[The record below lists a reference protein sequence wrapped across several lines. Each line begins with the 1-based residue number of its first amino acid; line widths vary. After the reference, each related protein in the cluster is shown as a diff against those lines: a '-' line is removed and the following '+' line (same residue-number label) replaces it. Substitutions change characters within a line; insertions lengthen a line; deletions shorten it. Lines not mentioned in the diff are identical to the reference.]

1 MSHLKTALRSTEM
14 PSYDSFKNDI
24 LNAMKEATGSDSQEV
39 ETTQKYLNQMDDLF
53 RQFEQEMNLMVSDF
67 FESGYEAFSGT
78 DDVEIFKVAK
88 DVIIEDSVET
98 MRKAIMVL
106 TATTIAKEAEKN
118 NEADT
123 PEAEI

>member
-1 MSHLKTALRSTEM
+1 MSHLKTVLRSTEM

-78 DDVEIFKVAK
+78 DDVEIW
-88 DVIIEDSVET
+88 
-98 MRKAIMVL
+98 
-106 TATTIAKEAEKN
+106 
-118 NEADT
+118 
-123 PEAEI
+123 